1 MFWLRFVQ
9 KNYKISLIRKNS
21 RMCRS
26 KEKSTRLLQ
35 VGALLS
41 ESFARTEMVCTNR
54 HDRGF
59 SVSE

>member
-1 MFWLRFVQ
+1 
-9 KNYKISLIRKNS
+9 
-21 RMCRS
+21 MCRS